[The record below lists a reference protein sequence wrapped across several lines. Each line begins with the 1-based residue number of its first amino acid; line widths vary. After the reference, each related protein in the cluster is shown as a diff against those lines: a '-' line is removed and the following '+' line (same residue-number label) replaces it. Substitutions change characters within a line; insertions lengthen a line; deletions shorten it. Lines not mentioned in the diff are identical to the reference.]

1 MAKRDEER
9 QRNQQ
14 NRTPADVETM
24 TGIVYEIFKM
34 YEISRLYSNQ
44 AAQPF
49 VL

>member
-1 MAKRDEER
+1 
-9 QRNQQ
+9 
-14 NRTPADVETM
+14 M

-49 VL
+49 VFIISYL